1 MIIIYKIKKRKM
13 ENFEFELIKQL
24 NSENQK
30 ENFVISPLGLE
41 LVLSLCSN
49 GAEGT
54 TQKEIINLLKYKNIE
69 EVNNNAKE
77 IMKKL
82 SENKEIKLAMGILT
96 KIHPKEK
103 FKLKGKEYGANLEEL
118 KNYNNVNKWV
128 MTKTNNK
135 IKKIIENLSPDVLM
149 VLLNAIYFE
158 AFWKIKFDMNHTYNR
173 EFFNIDE
180 TKVYINLMFLRGT
193 LLNYYENDDLK
204 AVKLDYDIKDNSIN
218 AIVILPKRE
227 DYLEENINDL
237 IKNMDND
244 LYQNIIDNL
253 NNDNSKT
260 KVNFYLPKFEM
271 EYNNNFNEILKNLKM
286 KKAFTKDAEFKGITD
301 KYELFIN
308 QILQKNYININEEGT
323 QACTATE
330 LEIMLEG
337 YLTKDETAKD
347 FMANRPFIFI
357 IRNEKCPKE
366 HDIIFFT
373 KVYKFDKNIYD

>member
-1 MIIIYKIKKRKM
+1 M

-118 KNYNNVNKWV
+118 KNYNNINKWV

-135 IKKIIENLSPDVLM
+135 IKKIIENLSPDVVM

-173 EFFNIDE
+173 EFFNIDD

-227 DYLEENINDL
+227 DFFEENINDL

-271 EYNNNFNEILKNLKM
+271 EYNNIFNEILKNLKM
-286 KKAFTKDAEFKGITD
+286 KKAFTKDAEFKGIID

-330 LEIMLEG
+330 LEIMLES

-357 IRNEKCPKE
+357 IRNGKCPKG

-373 KVYKFDKNIYD
+373 KVCKFDKNIYD

>member
-1 MIIIYKIKKRKM
+1 M
-13 ENFEFELIKQL
+13 ENFEFKLIKKL

-118 KNYNNVNKWV
+118 KNYNNINKWV

-135 IKKIIENLSPDVLM
+135 IKKIIENLSPDVVM

-237 IKNMDND
+237 IKNILLINMN
-244 LYQNIIDNL
+244 
-253 NNDNSKT
+253 
-260 KVNFYLPKFEM
+260 YL
-271 EYNNNFNEILKNLKM
+271 
-286 KKAFTKDAEFKGITD
+286 
-301 KYELFIN
+301 
-308 QILQKNYININEEGT
+308 
-323 QACTATE
+323 
-330 LEIMLEG
+330 
-337 YLTKDETAKD
+337 
-347 FMANRPFIFI
+347 
-357 IRNEKCPKE
+357 
-366 HDIIFFT
+366 
-373 KVYKFDKNIYD
+373 

>member
-1 MIIIYKIKKRKM
+1 M

-77 IMKKL
+77 IMKEL
-82 SENKEIKLAMGILT
+82 IENKEIKLAMGILT

-135 IKKIIENLSPDVLM
+135 IKKIIENLSPDVVM

-271 EYNNNFNEILKNLKM
+271 EYNNIFNEILKNLKM
-286 KKAFTKDAEFKGITD
+286 KKAFTKYAEFKGIID

-308 QILQKNYININEEGT
+308 QILQKNYININ
-323 QACTATE
+323 
-330 LEIMLEG
+330 
-337 YLTKDETAKD
+337 
-347 FMANRPFIFI
+347 
-357 IRNEKCPKE
+357 
-366 HDIIFFT
+366 
-373 KVYKFDKNIYD
+373 